1 MITLFLGPCQKLVQQ
16 KLSIIWKFQL
26 FQRCDS
32 GAPNSQGCQRWFT
45 EIPGWWLCASKY
57 NSITP
62 ISHFTARRWTT
73 SDSRGLTCTQK
84 WLEVGK
90 SILWYWKMWSMS
102 IMSGGKSYTPSNL
115 LGFEYSKV
123 PTMETELWWE
133 SCYDPL
139 PSISRS
145 SNVSFRI
152 ILSTQLVADSKI
164 AKSKKV
170 GLRNVQKKVI

>member
-1 MITLFLGPCQKLVQQ
+1 MTVELPTPRDASAGSLLRSRF
-16 KLSIIWKFQL
+16 
-26 FQRCDS
+26 S
-32 GAPNSQGCQRWFT
+32 GCAPQN
-45 EIPGWWLCASKY
+45 SKY

-73 SDSRGLTCTQK
+73 SDSRGLTCTHK

-90 SILWYWKMWSMS
+90 SILWNWKMWSMS
-102 IMSGGKSYTPSNL
+102 IMSGGKSYTPSVL
-115 LGFEYSKV
+115 LGFEYSRV
-123 PTMETELWWE
+123 TTMKTELWWE

-164 AKSKKV
+164 AKSKNIADYEKSIFS
-170 GLRNVQKKVI
+170 RSNVTL